1 MWFAAKQQTID
12 GVLKKTVQTSH
23 AKSVPFLPVSKAYLL
38 SFQRI
43 GSKNKRP
50 DIVCYTTTR
59 KYRELQ
65 RNVCVRCRIGVIPL
79 RENTGNYNI
88 GAWWCAVAAVIPLR
102 ENTGNYNTRRAMSA
116 TTTVIPLRENTGN
129 YNWIVPR
136 NSTYKLYHYEKIQGT
151 AVNCYRY
158 LQFNWEYNVSLQTS
172 YSAHYYVFFS
182 IL

>member
-12 GVLKKTVQTSH
+12 GILKKTVQTSD

-65 RNVCVRCRIGVIPL
+65 LTTIAFSTFAG
-79 RENTGNYNI
+79 Y
-88 GAWWCAVAAVIPLR
+88 
-102 ENTGNYNTRRAMSA
+102 
-116 TTTVIPLRENTGN
+116 TTTRKYRELQHLSSNFRTIFGYTTTRKYRELQLYIRRCCSN
-129 YNWIVPR
+129 NGYTTTRKYRELQPR
-136 NSTYKLYHYEKIQGT
+136 YAARKGARGYTTTRK
-151 AVNCYRY
+151 YRE
-158 LQFNWEYNVSLQTS
+158 LQLPVS
-172 YSAHYYVFFS
+172 
-182 IL
+182 

>member
-65 RNVCVRCRIGVIPL
+65 LVRQVLPYTFC
-79 RENTGNYNI
+79 Y
-88 GAWWCAVAAVIPLR
+88 
-102 ENTGNYNTRRAMSA
+102 
-116 TTTVIPLRENTGN
+116 TTTRKYRELQPPETVRVTNKGYTTT
-129 YNWIVPR
+129 R
-136 NSTYKLYHYEKIQGT
+136 K
-151 AVNCYRY
+151 YRE
-158 LQFNWEYNVSLQTS
+158 LQQICQKATPHGGYTTTRKYRELQRLALTRQ
-172 YSAHYYVFFS
+172 
-182 IL
+182 I